1 MPSSRHNTS
10 GNRPKPDNFTIISQF
25 GKKSRLQDAF
35 EVSRRVVAREHSRRV
50 SFEIIHDYTDN
61 PEECAPGEEPVAVI
75 MTYRNCS
82 YWIPWSP
89 THLLTFD
96 FICRHRRIPL
106 DAWSIAAKMQLDPFV
121 LQNGANAPGNIPRP
135 ARCSRTGIRQQ
146 IKRMREVL
154 RDLFEEEGIDLNAWD
169 IIRSIESSTR
179 TVRYLVDAD
188 VTWRHWPGSEGEDSG
203 ACIVF
208 GPNLPLPEPALVR
221 RSKR

>member
-10 GNRPKPDNFTIISQF
+10 GNRSKPDNFTIISQF
-25 GKKSRLQDAF
+25 GKKSKLQDDP
-35 EVSRRVVAREHSRRV
+35 EVSRKDVACKHSKKV
-50 SFEIIHDYTDN
+50 NFEIIHDYTEN
-61 PEECAPGEEPVAVI
+61 PGECAPGEEPVAAI
-75 MTYRNCS
+75 MTYRVSS

-96 FICRHRRIPL
+96 FLCRHRRIPL
-106 DAWSIAAKMQLDPFV
+106 DAWSIAAKMQLDQFV

-146 IKRMREVL
+146 IKRMRGVL
-154 RDLFEEEGIDLNAWD
+154 TDLIEDECLDLDAWD

-179 TVRYLVDAD
+179 AVRYLVDAD

-203 ACIVF
+203 ACITF
-208 GPNLPLPEPALVR
+208 GPNLPLLGSALVCR
-221 RSKR
+221 CKR